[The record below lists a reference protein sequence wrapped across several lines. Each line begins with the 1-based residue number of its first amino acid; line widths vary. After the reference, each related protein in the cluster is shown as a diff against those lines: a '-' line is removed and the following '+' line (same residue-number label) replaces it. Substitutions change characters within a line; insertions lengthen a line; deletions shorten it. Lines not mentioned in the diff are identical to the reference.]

1 MTGAR
6 TDPAAALRGVSVGVL
21 TAALAVAAHGTAGGG
36 WPGGAGTAQL
46 ALLAVTLG
54 AVASR
59 VRATTG
65 ALALSGLLGV
75 GQLLAHV
82 LLAIDGH
89 AHRSHPLQPSVFMLV
104 AHLVAVTIGAL
115 LITGGTRLCAALSRT
130 VRAMVRPAHPRSE
143 PATRAAVRSADQPL
157 HSARL
162 LGSSMSHRGPP
173 VGVIR

>member
-21 TAALAVAAHGTAGGG
+21 TAVLAVAAHGTAGGG
-36 WPGGAGTAQL
+36 WPGGAGSVQL

-54 AVASR
+54 AVAST

-65 ALALSGLLGV
+65 VLVLSGLLGV

-89 AHRSHPLQPSVFMLV
+89 AHGSHPLQPSALMLV
-104 AHLVAVTIGAL
+104 AHLVAVTVGAL
-115 LITGGTRLCAALSRT
+115 LITGGTRLCTALSRA
-130 VRAMVRPAHPRSE
+130 VRAMARPAPPRSG
-143 PATRAAVRSADQPL
+143 PATRAVLHSADQPL

-162 LGSSMSHRGPP
+162 LASSMSHRGPP

>member
-1 MTGAR
+1 M
-6 TDPAAALRGVSVGVL
+6 SVGVL
-21 TAALAVAAHGTAGGG
+21 TAVLAVAAHGTAGGG
-36 WPGGAGTAQL
+36 WPGGAGAVQL

-54 AVASR
+54 AVAST

-89 AHRSHPLQPSVFMLV
+89 AHGSHPLQPSAPMLV
-104 AHLVAVTIGAL
+104 AHLVAVTAEAL
-115 LITGGTRLCAALSRT
+115 LITGGTRLCTALSRT
-130 VRAMVRPAHPRSE
+130 ICSLARPAHPRSE
-143 PATRAAVRSADQPL
+143 SATRTAVHSADQPL